1 MSLSR
6 KYPLPSPNSISW
18 HPGTAKVSSL
28 NVLVNKTFTKYE
40 ELASNKIRDLLSN
53 DSLWPLTS

>member
-18 HPGTAKVSSL
+18 HPGTAKISSL
-28 NVLVNKTFTKYE
+28 NVYIKGDLVKFLFHTK
-40 ELASNKIRDLLSN
+40 L
-53 DSLWPLTS
+53 